1 MNIND
6 IEKQLEHF
14 NVVQFRMI
22 AEGFHYCFECYSSF
36 TDVKDKKFHKLR
48 LEYLKASKDLENY
61 VNDSVDKLLEQHDDL
76 LTNLLDSE
84 E

>member
-6 IEKQLEHF
+6 IEKRLELF
-14 NVVQFRMI
+14 EDVQYRMG

-36 TDVKDKKFHKLR
+36 TDIKDKKFHKLR
-48 LEYLKASKDLENY
+48 LAYLTVAKDLENY
-61 VNDSVDKLLEQHDDL
+61 VNDVVDKLTDQHDEL